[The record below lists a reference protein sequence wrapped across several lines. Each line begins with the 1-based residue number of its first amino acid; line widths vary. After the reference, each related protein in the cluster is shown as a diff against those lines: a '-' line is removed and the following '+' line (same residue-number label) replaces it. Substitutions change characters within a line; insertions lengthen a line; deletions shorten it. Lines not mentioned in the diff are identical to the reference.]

1 MKKFLLFACILIALL
16 LTYNNAY
23 SFRSN
28 VTILVKGVVLDEFTG
43 KPVET
48 FVEFKTSKGKRF
60 KIKTNSL
67 TGQFQQIL
75 KAGDVVQIKFYFW
88 NVARKIVT
96 LHVKDTIAYSEQNV
110 KYRVKKLD
118 VGRILF
124 KFNLFK
130 PAGSEFVYNS
140 KSLIDSLKFL
150 MRFSRNI
157 KVEFRINAH
166 DTYAKIKKFVP
177 QKTKKRKK
185 HSKERQHIILEQ
197 PDNQAIQ
204 ELVSNRVAKIENL
217 VAGMKLYKR
226 KIKVKGDYSVLEANE
241 GSNLDANF
249 DFYVIVTEI
258 DKTFK

>member
-1 MKKFLLFACILIALL
+1 MKKFLLFSSILITLL

-23 SFRSN
+23 SFSSN

-48 FVEFKTSKGKRF
+48 FVEFKTSNGKRF
-60 KIKTNSL
+60 KIKTNSM

-88 NVARKIVT
+88 DVARKIVT

-110 KYRVKKLD
+110 NYWVKKLD

-130 PAGSEFVYNS
+130 PVTSEFVNNS
-140 KSLIDSLKFL
+140 MSLIDSLEFL
-150 MRFSRNI
+150 LRFSRNI
-157 KVEFRINAH
+157 EVEFRINAH
-166 DTYAKIKKFVP
+166 DTYAKIKKFAP
-177 QKTKKRKK
+177 QKSKKKK
-185 HSKERQHIILEQ
+185 KDSKELQQIILEQ

-217 VAGMKLYKR
+217 VEGMQLYKH
-226 KIKVKGDYSVLEANE
+226 KIKVIGDYSVLEANE
-241 GSNLDANF
+241 GTNLDENF
-249 DFYVIVTEI
+249 DFQVIVTEI
-258 DKTFK
+258 DKTLK